1 MTRAADHDTPMRTN
15 DDRPALAADD
25 ARLDEALRE
34 LHSPCVPPALCAS
47 LEKELET
54 LRPVRVMAPYMVFAL
69 IGLTGLLYGTAMLL
83 FMDLRPDLADLP
95 TAWLVIYSSAWLASF
110 AAVAYLAS
118 VPVRG
123 QVSPNWR
130 YAGLAAM
137 TASVGFVIGGLLFH
151 ESAPGVS
158 VVGEA
163 SMDDLL
169 GHGVGC
175 IGVGLLSALVPVLLG
190 ALLLRGRLPVGS
202 HWAGAGLG
210 AAGGSLGGL
219 ILQLHCH
226 VADGLHLG
234 VVHGGVVA
242 IGAVIGALL
251 LPRSTG

>member
-1 MTRAADHDTPMRTN
+1 M
-15 DDRPALAADD
+15 
-25 ARLDEALRE
+25 
-34 LHSPCVPPALCAS
+34 
-47 LEKELET
+47 
-54 LRPVRVMAPYMVFAL
+54 
-69 IGLTGLLYGTAMLL
+69 
-83 FMDLRPDLADLP
+83 
-95 TAWLVIYSSAWLASF
+95 
-110 AAVAYLAS
+110 
-118 VPVRG
+118 
-123 QVSPNWR
+123 
-130 YAGLAAM
+130 
-137 TASVGFVIGGLLFH
+137 
-151 ESAPGVS
+151 
-158 VVGEA
+158 
-163 SMDDLL
+163 
-169 GHGVGC
+169 GC